1 MAITPTCIRG
11 VSVGVGGGMMTSLL
25 LDNDGN
31 QPQFLSGLPM
41 LRKSFVSLRFVLDG
55 CRIYQTG
62 QL

>member
-11 VSVGVGGGMMTSLL
+11 VSVGVGGGMMTGLL
-25 LDNDGN
+25 LDNCGN

-41 LRKSFVSLRFVLDG
+41 LRKSLFMDG